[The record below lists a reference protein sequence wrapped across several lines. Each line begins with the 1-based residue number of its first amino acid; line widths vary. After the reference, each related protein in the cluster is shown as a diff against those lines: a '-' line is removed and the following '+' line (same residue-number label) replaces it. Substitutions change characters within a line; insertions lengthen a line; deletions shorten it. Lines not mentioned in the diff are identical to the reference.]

1 MCHVSVGHVARAI
14 EESGV
19 PTVTIVTKA
28 FAHRAR
34 EMKLPRTLV
43 VPHLMGRSMG
53 AALDAERHNEVLNAA
68 LALFESATANATI
81 EEFPKPYRANPE
93 YGVRNT

>member
-1 MCHVSVGHVARAI
+1 VCHVSVGHVARAI
-14 EESGV
+14 EESGI

-34 EMKLPRTLV
+34 EMKFPRTLV

-53 AALDAERHNEVLNAA
+53 AAHDTERQNEVLNAA
-68 LALFESATANATI
+68 LGLFASATSNATI
-81 EEFPKPYRANPE
+81 EEFPKAYRTGP
-93 YGVRNT
+93 